1 MSHHTI
7 AGRRTYDGFHLRFV
21 FSRLFL
27 VKNSK
32 GSERILPNSWLFSM
46 HSRAV
51 RVSFKGNVWS
61 IDAECTEGTVSQGK
75 AVVQESGNIACALG
89 YSHNLDG
96 LGRGAI
102 DDEVSAHRPEQNR
115 VSGQVLA
122 PMAYAG

>member
-1 MSHHTI
+1 
-7 AGRRTYDGFHLRFV
+7 
-21 FSRLFL
+21 
-27 VKNSK
+27 
-32 GSERILPNSWLFSM
+32 M

-61 IDAECTEGTVSQGK
+61 IDAECAEGTVSQGK

-122 PMAYAG
+122 PMANAGCVANGVERSEQLGYPLVGGVNIILAI